1 MSYWTLILICA
12 NVFLCSFV
20 ADTPSLTFVKKRSH
34 RSPNC
39 YNIQEGKIFERP
51 TNRPNRYISPIR
63 IKNKSLHSPR
73 NADDIASITS
83 GDSATTESSNGQSPL
98 TATYQNSTKT
108 PCAAPIWDFDKGIS
122 SVECA
127 KIGTISYR
135 EKRNPLASTR
145 LSCYKPKITDNY
157 SLPHYKSVDDF
168 LFLNGN
174 TSDEIA
180 SNSSSSNSEYSSSD
194 HCHNAINI
202 DINAN
207 DHFARN
213 QEPCTLTKQEK
224 NQSACDLLGSTE
236 HGNTEAAD
244 DDDDNEP
251 EVRQV
256 TPATIRRRVGNRKE
270 FDETYGFTTCN
281 AKSVENIFEQKL
293 YALASSPKK
302 TRKDLN
308 MSNISEKIKC
318 MSSRTQKLFSKIY
331 SNGGQSASTAKQNAK
346 VSEQPSTQPTV
357 IEAIPKVPKSRRSL
371 SYGHLP
377 GLEDFRQT
385 LKNFSKSSTTSD
397 IKEEAIDETVAQGMQ
412 KCSLAT
418 AKDDLLVGGEDTD
431 SGILVNE
438 SGQSSIVDTDYV
450 PHVDAHS
457 HHNRQPGSGH
467 TSNQEFEFKFVRLC
481 IEENDRDRC
490 LGFGVKSIRN
500 DASMNKGSGY
510 HVATIQPGGVADR
523 WVWTLFSP
531 KFGFCIN
538 SSFSTRSDG
547 TIQLGDEIVNILG
560 RCLRGMTMPQ
570 VQELLIDSTKGTAR
584 CEIDL
589 VICRYVTNSKEK
601 IRKKSI
607 DSYLNG
613 CTDTDDL
620 NHERSY
626 TEYASTA
633 LK

>member
-1 MSYWTLILICA
+1 M
-12 NVFLCSFV
+12 
-20 ADTPSLTFVKKRSH
+20 TFAKKRSH

-63 IKNKSLHSPR
+63 IKNKSLHSAR
-73 NADDIASITS
+73 DIDDVTS
-83 GDSATTESSNGQSPL
+83 TDTTDDSGQSKVCSDLNGHSPT
-98 TATYQNSTKT
+98 TAIYQNSTRT
-108 PCAAPIWDFDKGIS
+108 QRAAPIWDFDKGIS

-127 KIGTISYR
+127 KISTISYR

-168 LFLNGN
+168 LFLSGS

-180 SNSSSSNSEYSSSD
+180 SNSSSNSECSSSD
-194 HCHNAINI
+194 NCHNAT

-207 DHFARN
+207 DGFAHN
-213 QEPCTLTKQEK
+213 QEPCTLTKEKK
-224 NQSACDLLGSTE
+224 NQSACDLLDRRE
-236 HGNTEAAD
+236 HENND
-244 DDDDNEP
+244 DAHVNDDVEDHE
-251 EVRQV
+251 ERQV
-256 TPATIRRRVGNRKE
+256 TPATIRRGIGNRKD

-293 YALASSPKK
+293 YSLASTPKK

-331 SNGGQSASTAKQNAK
+331 SNGGQSASNSVSGKQSTAKPNSK
-346 VSEQPSTQPTV
+346 SIEPSLTQPAV
-357 IEAIPKVPKSRRSL
+357 IEASTKVPKSRRSL

-385 LKNFSKSSTTSD
+385 LKNFNKSTKSD
-397 IKEEAIDETVAQGMQ
+397 IKEEPIDETIVHSVQ

-418 AKDDLLVGGEDTD
+418 AAAKDDLLVGGEDTD

-457 HHNRQPGSGH
+457 FSSSQQNRLHGAGH
-467 TSNQEFEFKFVRLC
+467 TSNQEIEFKFVRLC
-481 IEENDRDRC
+481 IEENDSDRC
-490 LGFGVKSIRN
+490 LGFGVKSVWN
-500 DASMNKGSGY
+500 DAMMSKGSGY
-510 HVATIQPGGVADR
+510 HVAKIQTGGAADR
-523 WVWTLFSP
+523 
-531 KFGFCIN
+531 
-538 SSFSTRSDG
+538 
-547 TIQLGDEIVNILG
+547 
-560 RCLRGMTMPQ
+560 
-570 VQELLIDSTKGTAR
+570 
-584 CEIDL
+584 
-589 VICRYVTNSKEK
+589 
-601 IRKKSI
+601 
-607 DSYLNG
+607 
-613 CTDTDDL
+613 
-620 NHERSY
+620 
-626 TEYASTA
+626 
-633 LK
+633 

>member
-1 MSYWTLILICA
+1 MFVRKRFYFIINQPNQKCFLLKIPI
-12 NVFLCSFV
+12 VFIIIRAFIKLQMYLCFAFISDSP
-20 ADTPSLTFVKKRSH
+20 ALTFAKKRSH

-63 IKNKSLHSPR
+63 IKNKSLHSAH
-73 NADDIASITS
+73 NIDDVTS
-83 GDSATTESSNGQSPL
+83 TDATTDDTTGQSKVCSDFNGL
-98 TATYQNSTKT
+98 ATAIYQNSTKT
-108 PCAAPIWDFDKGIS
+108 QRTAPIWDFDKGIS

-127 KIGTISYR
+127 KISTISYR

-168 LFLNGN
+168 LFLSGN

-180 SNSSSSNSEYSSSD
+180 SNSSSNSECSSSD
-194 HCHNAINI
+194 NCHTAI

-207 DHFARN
+207 DHFVHN
-213 QEPCTLTKQEK
+213 QELCTLTKEKK
-224 NQSACDLLGSTE
+224 NQSACDLLSERE
-236 HGNTEAAD
+236 HENNDNTD
-244 DDDDNEP
+244 GHDQ
-251 EVRQV
+251 RQR
-256 TPATIRRRVGNRKE
+256 TPATIRRGIGNRKD

-293 YALASSPKK
+293 YSLASSPKK

-331 SNGGQSASTAKQNAK
+331 SNGGQSASNSVSGKQSTAKPNPK
-346 VSEQPSTQPTV
+346 SIEQSVAQPVV
-357 IEAIPKVPKSRRSL
+357 IEQNTKVPKSRRSL

-385 LKNFSKSSTTSD
+385 LKNFNKSTKSD
-397 IKEEAIDETVAQGMQ
+397 IKEEPIDETITHNMQ

-418 AKDDLLVGGEDTD
+418 AAAKDDLLVGGEDTD

-457 HHNRQPGSGH
+457 FNSSHQNRLQGAGN
-467 TSNQEFEFKFVRLC
+467 TSNQEIEFKFVRLC
-481 IEENDRDRC
+481 IEENDPDRC
-490 LGFGVKSIRN
+490 LGFGVKSVRN
-500 DASMNKGSGY
+500 DATMNKGSGY
-510 HVATIQPGGVADR
+510 HVATIQIGGAADR
-523 WVWTLFSP
+523 
-531 KFGFCIN
+531 
-538 SSFSTRSDG
+538 
-547 TIQLGDEIVNILG
+547 
-560 RCLRGMTMPQ
+560 
-570 VQELLIDSTKGTAR
+570 
-584 CEIDL
+584 
-589 VICRYVTNSKEK
+589 
-601 IRKKSI
+601 
-607 DSYLNG
+607 
-613 CTDTDDL
+613 
-620 NHERSY
+620 
-626 TEYASTA
+626 
-633 LK
+633 